1 MGKGKPYKKYEFKK
15 ERKTMLVKSR
25 TKKLMALL
33 LSAALMASVAG
44 CGGGDAK
51 KSGDTKAAGGAASG
65 EKFTLSWAHGSSPE
79 DRLGKASENFKKNIE
94 KKSGGRIT
102 INHYPANQLG
112 SEREVMEGV
121 SLGSIDCGVIS
132 SAVVA
137 GFSKSVNV
145 TNLPYMLDNREKAWK
160 IYDGEFGKKLGAL
173 TEKEGGWKWLG
184 WAENSLRMFSN
195 AKKEIKTP
203 ADMVGLKIRTQEN
216 DIHMK
221 IVNDL
226 GASATPIAFGELYT
240 ALQQG
245 TVDGQENGVALTYSM
260 GFAEIVKYMTLLPHI
275 YDPYIVAISK
285 ESWNKLPPDLQKIF
299 QECVNDFIKDER
311 NLNAQNDKEYLEI
324 MKKKNGLKTYTPTA
338 EEAKLFKDATKN
350 IEPMVRAK
358 AGDEIVNDFIKAAK

>member
-1 MGKGKPYKKYEFKK
+1 M
-15 ERKTMLVKSR
+15 
-25 TKKLMALL
+25 
-33 LSAALMASVAG
+33 
-44 CGGGDAK
+44 
-51 KSGDTKAAGGAASG
+51 
-65 EKFTLSWAHGSSPE
+65 
-79 DRLGKASENFKKNIE
+79 
-94 KKSGGRIT
+94 
-102 INHYPANQLG
+102 
-112 SEREVMEGV
+112 
-121 SLGSIDCGVIS
+121 
-132 SAVVA
+132 
-137 GFSKSVNV
+137 
-145 TNLPYMLDNREKAWK
+145 PYMLDNREKAWK

-338 EEAKLFKDATKN
+338 EEAKLFKDATKLL
-350 IEPMVRAK
+350 EPMVRARRRESLMILSRLRNTYRQGQPTLFLVK
-358 AGDEIVNDFIKAAK
+358 GALNFAETNKKGTLCKEGVMKKIIDFFYAVPVTLLISSIP

>member
-1 MGKGKPYKKYEFKK
+1 MFKQLHN
-15 ERKTMLVKSR
+15 RKILALV
-25 TKKLMALL
+25 
-33 LSAALMASVAG
+33 LSVVLVSGIAG
-44 CGGGDAK
+44 CGSSEKKEGAKSGGDK
-51 KSGDTKAAGGAASG
+51 I
-65 EKFTLSWAHGSSPE
+65 TLSWAHGSSPE

-94 KKSGGRIT
+94 KKSGGKIT

-173 TEKEGGWKWLG
+173 TEKEGGWKFLG
-184 WAENSLRMFSN
+184 WCENSLRMFSN
-195 AKKEIKTP
+195 SKKTIKTP

-260 GFAEIVKYMTLLPHI
+260 GFAEVVKHMTLLPHI

-285 ESWNKLPPDLQKIF
+285 DSWKKMSPELQKVF
-299 QECVNDFIKDER
+299 QECVDEFIKDER

-324 MKKKNGLKTYTPTA
+324 MKTKNGLTTYTPTA
-338 EEAKLFKDATKN
+338 EEAKKFKDATKN
-350 IEPMVRAK
+350 IEPMIRAK
-358 AGDEIVNDFIKAAK
+358 AGDEIVDAFISAVK